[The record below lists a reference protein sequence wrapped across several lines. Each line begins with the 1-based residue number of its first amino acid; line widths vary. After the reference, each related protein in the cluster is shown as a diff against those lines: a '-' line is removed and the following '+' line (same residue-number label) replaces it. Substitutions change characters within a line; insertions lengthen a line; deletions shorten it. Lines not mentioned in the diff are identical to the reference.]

1 MSKIIQASFLCNKF
15 FKIVKI
21 FKYTLYNR
29 YVTIVTSKICGCGG
43 IGRHVWFRPICASM
57 QVQVLSPAPFVGDK
71 TTQCHSMVITEGCV
85 QAKVLSTSVSLE
97 VDRL

>member
-1 MSKIIQASFLCNKF
+1 MADTLDLGSSALC
-15 FKIVKI
+15 V
-21 FKYTLYNR
+21 
-29 YVTIVTSKICGCGG
+29 
-43 IGRHVWFRPICASM
+43 

-71 TTQCHSMVITEGCV
+71 TTQCHSMIITEGCV